1 MTIGTKIAACRKR
14 AGMSQEKLAN
24 ELNISQPR
32 AVLPLGNGEAVP
44 DTEKV
49 IQLSRI
55 FHVTTDYLLL
65 DIDEAPQSAAP
76 GRKQQRNGTARRRKA
91 NEAPKHAHAFRLVP
105 AHFRRHLAQC
115 NARRR
120 GSYAQTLTEWWTNL
134 GRYGTAL
141 FDSWILALFIV
152 SAALTL
158 CGILILIREYI
169 FIGKE

>member
-1 MTIGTKIAACRKR
+1 MDTKEILLELRTKH
-14 AGMSQEKLAN
+14 GLSQEQLG
-24 ELNISQPR
+24 EQVHVTR
-32 AVLPLGNGEAVP
+32 QAVSRWETGEAVP

-76 GRKQQRNGTARRRKA
+76 AENNRETEQRAAEKQMKRQSMRMHFGWFLLIFGIISFSAT
-91 NEAPKHAHAFRLVP
+91 LVG
-105 AHFRRHLAQC
+105 AGL
-115 NARRR
+115 
-120 GSYAQTLTEWWTNL
+120 YAQTLTEWWTSL

>member
-1 MTIGTKIAACRKR
+1 M
-14 AGMSQEKLAN
+14 
-24 ELNISQPR
+24 
-32 AVLPLGNGEAVP
+32 P

-76 GRKQQRNGTARRRKA
+76 AENNRETEQRAAEKRMKRQSMRMHFGWFLLIFGIISFSAT
-91 NEAPKHAHAFRLVP
+91 LVG
-105 AHFRRHLAQC
+105 AGL
-115 NARRR
+115 
-120 GSYAQTLTEWWTNL
+120 YAQTLTEWWTNL

-141 FDSWILALFIV
+141 FDSWVLAPFIV
-152 SAALTL
+152 SVALTL

>member
-1 MTIGTKIAACRKR
+1 MIIGAKIAACRKR

-24 ELNISQPR
+24 ELNISRQ
-32 AVLPLGNGEAVP
+32 AVSRWETGEAVP

-76 GRKQQRNGTARRRKA
+76 AENNRETEQRAAEKQMKRIISFSAT
-91 NEAPKHAHAFRLVP
+91 LVG
-105 AHFRRHLAQC
+105 AGL
-115 NARRR
+115 
-120 GSYAQTLTEWWTNL
+120 YAQTLTEWWTSL

>member
-1 MTIGTKIAACRKR
+1 MTLA
-14 AGMSQEKLAN
+14 EKLTQARKAAGLTQADVAAK
-24 ELNISQPR
+24 LNVSRQ
-32 AVLPLGNGEAVP
+32 AVSRWETGEAVP

-76 GRKQQRNGTARRRKA
+76 AENNRETEQRAAEKRMKRQSMRMHFGWFLLIFGIISLSAT
-91 NEAPKHAHAFRLVP
+91 LV
-105 AHFRRHLAQC
+105 AAGL
-115 NARRR
+115 
-120 GSYAQTLTEWWTNL
+120 YAQTLTEWWTTL

-141 FDSWILALFIV
+141 FDSWILAPFIV

>member
-1 MTIGTKIAACRKR
+1 MTIGAKIAACRKR

-24 ELNISQPR
+24 ELNISRQ
-32 AVLPLGNGEAVP
+32 AVSRWETGEAVP

-65 DIDEAPQSAAP
+65 DIDEAPQSAASAENNREP
-76 GRKQQRNGTARRRKA
+76 EQRAAEK
-91 NEAPKHAHAFRLVP
+91 RLKRQCLRM
-105 AHFRRHLAQC
+105 HFGWFLLIFGIISL
-115 NARRR
+115 NATLV
-120 GSYAQTLTEWWTNL
+120 GAGLYAQTLTEWRTNL

>member
-1 MTIGTKIAACRKR
+1 MIIGVKIAACRKR

-24 ELNISQPR
+24 ELNISRQ
-32 AVLPLGNGEAVP
+32 AVSRWETGEAVP

-65 DIDEAPQSAAP
+65 DIVEAPQSATPAENN
-76 GRKQQRNGTARRRKA
+76 RETEQRAAEKRMKCQNMRMHFGWFLLIFGIISFSAT
-91 NEAPKHAHAFRLVP
+91 LVG
-105 AHFRRHLAQC
+105 AGL
-115 NARRR
+115 
-120 GSYAQTLTEWWTNL
+120 YAQTLTEWWTNL
-134 GRYGTAL
+134 GHYGTAL
-141 FDSWILALFIV
+141 FDSWILAPFIV

>member
-1 MTIGTKIAACRKR
+1 MIIGAKIAACRKR

-24 ELNISQPR
+24 ELNISRQ
-32 AVLPLGNGEAVP
+32 AVSRWETGEAVP

-76 GRKQQRNGTARRRKA
+76 AENSRETEQRAAEKQMKRQSMRMHFGWFLLIFGIISFSAT
-91 NEAPKHAHAFRLVP
+91 LVG
-105 AHFRRHLAQC
+105 AGL
-115 NARRR
+115 
-120 GSYAQTLTEWWTNL
+120 YAQTLTEWRTNL

-152 SAALTL
+152 NAALTL

>member
-1 MTIGTKIAACRKR
+1 MDTKDMILELRTKM
-14 AGMSQEKLAN
+14 GLSQDELAEKVFVTR
-24 ELNISQPR
+24 Q
-32 AVLPLGNGEAVP
+32 AVSRWETGEAVP

-65 DIDEAPQSAAP
+65 DIDEAPQSAASAENN
-76 GRKQQRNGTARRRKA
+76 RETEQRAAEKQMKRQSMRMHFGWFLLIFGVISFSAT
-91 NEAPKHAHAFRLVP
+91 LVG
-105 AHFRRHLAQC
+105 AGL
-115 NARRR
+115 
-120 GSYAQTLTEWWTNL
+120 YAQTLTEWRTNL

>member
-1 MTIGTKIAACRKR
+1 MTIGAKIAACRKR

-24 ELNISQPR
+24 ELNISRQ
-32 AVLPLGNGEAVP
+32 AVSRWETGEAVP

-65 DIDEAPQSAAP
+65 DIDETPQSA
-76 GRKQQRNGTARRRKA
+76 
-91 NEAPKHAHAFRLVP
+91 VP
-105 AHFRRHLAQC
+105 AENNRETEQRAAEKQMKRQSMRMHFGWFLLIFGVISFSATLIG
-115 NARRR
+115 A
-120 GSYAQTLTEWWTNL
+120 GLYAQTLTEWRTNL

>member
-1 MTIGTKIAACRKR
+1 MTIGAKIAACRKR

-24 ELNISQPR
+24 ALNISRQ
-32 AVLPLGNGEAVP
+32 AVSRWETGEAVP

-76 GRKQQRNGTARRRKA
+76 AENNRETEQRAAEKHIKRRSMRM
-91 NEAPKHAHAFRLVP
+91 
-105 AHFRRHLAQC
+105 HFGWFLLIFGVISLSATLGG
-115 NARRR
+115 A
-120 GSYAQTLTEWWTNL
+120 GLYAQTLTVWRTNV

>member
-1 MTIGTKIAACRKR
+1 MIIGAKIAACRKR

-24 ELNISQPR
+24 ELNISRQ
-32 AVLPLGNGEAVP
+32 AVSRWETGEAVP

-65 DIDEAPQSAAP
+65 DIDEAPQSA
-76 GRKQQRNGTARRRKA
+76 
-91 NEAPKHAHAFRLVP
+91 VP
-105 AHFRRHLAQC
+105 AENNRETEQRAAEKQMKRQSMRMHFGWFLLIFGVISFSATLIG
-115 NARRR
+115 A
-120 GSYAQTLTEWWTNL
+120 GLYAQTLTEWRTNL

>member
-1 MTIGTKIAACRKR
+1 MTLREKLIVLRDR
-14 AGMSQEKLAN
+14 AGLSQMELADR
-24 ELNISQPR
+24 LGVSRQ
-32 AVLPLGNGEAVP
+32 AVSRWETGEAVP

-76 GRKQQRNGTARRRKA
+76 AENNRETEQRAAEKRMKRQSIRMHFGWFLLIFGIISLSAT
-91 NEAPKHAHAFRLVP
+91 LVG
-105 AHFRRHLAQC
+105 AGL
-115 NARRR
+115 
-120 GSYAQTLTEWWTNL
+120 YAQTLTGWRTNL

-141 FDSWILALFIV
+141 FASWILALFIV

>member
-1 MTIGTKIAACRKR
+1 MIIGTKIAACRKR

-24 ELNISQPR
+24 ELNISRQ
-32 AVLPLGNGEAVP
+32 AVSRWETGEAVP

-76 GRKQQRNGTARRRKA
+76 AENNREAEQRAAEKQMKRQSMRMHFGWFLLIFGVISFSAT
-91 NEAPKHAHAFRLVP
+91 LVG
-105 AHFRRHLAQC
+105 AGL
-115 NARRR
+115 
-120 GSYAQTLTEWWTNL
+120 YAQTLTEWRTNL